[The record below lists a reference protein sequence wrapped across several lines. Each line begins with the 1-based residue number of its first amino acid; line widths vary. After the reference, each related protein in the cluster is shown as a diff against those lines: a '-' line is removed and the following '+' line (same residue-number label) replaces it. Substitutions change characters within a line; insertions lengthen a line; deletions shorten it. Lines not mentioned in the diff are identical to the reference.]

1 MRFPTFA
8 ALLLLAAPAVAQL
21 PDAADWIRRCMDD
34 GANQSAPPLVRM
46 TYCTC
51 LVSQANDAGAT
62 TIAALEQVLPDARRQ
77 CREIAGWR

>member
-1 MRFPTFA
+1 MRFPALA

-21 PDAADWIRRCMDD
+21 PDAAGWIRRCMEDS
-34 GANQSAPPLVRM
+34 ANQAAAPLVRM

-51 LVSQANDAGAT
+51 LVSQANDAGAA
-62 TIAALEQVLPDARRQ
+62 TIEALEQILPDARRQ